1 VESNLG
7 VQRNVEGAGGR
18 VEQRARA
25 RAGVGAERR
34 APPGLRRRATA
45 LLLPLLLGA
54 CTTTRETTTTWEG
67 YGPPERLGEVAWVRE
82 TVKDEQGNPVG
93 GAVLGAAVGG
103 LFGEAVGGHAPG
115 ALVGAAGG
123 AAAGAALS
131 KGSGEERL
139 YDVGVRFEDGST
151 QVFRFANASP
161 FRGRGTCCGERQQ
174 TPTPRSGHGGASARA
189 AAGVRPATAATTVG
203 RDPAPAVNSMLLTG
217 GPRTTEEGPT

>member
-151 QVFRFANASP
+151 QVFRFPNASP
-161 FRGRGTCCGERQQ
+161 FVVGERVAVSDN
-174 TPTPRSGHGGASARA
+174 RL
-189 AAGVRPATAATTVG
+189 RPLGPVTAA
-203 RDPAPAVNSMLLTG
+203 PPP
-217 GPRTTEEGPT
+217 GPPPGYVPPPPPPPSAAIPPPP